1 MGVTE
6 KIRLRAGQ
14 VRLGQVGD
22 AVMWDHTCAP
32 YQAIPYGPGC
42 GRLLH
47 HTNIKGDV
55 WS

>member
-6 KIRLRAGQ
+6 KIRLHAGQ
-14 VRLGQVGD
+14 APVGQVGD
-22 AVMWDHTCAP
+22 AP
-32 YQAIPYGPGC
+32 YPAMPYDPGC

-47 HTNIKGDV
+47 HTNIKGDA